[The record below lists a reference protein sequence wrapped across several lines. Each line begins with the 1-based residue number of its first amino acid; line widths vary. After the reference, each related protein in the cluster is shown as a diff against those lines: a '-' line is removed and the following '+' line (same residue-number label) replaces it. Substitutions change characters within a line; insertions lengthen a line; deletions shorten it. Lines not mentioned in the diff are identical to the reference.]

1 MARVK
6 RGFVARRR
14 RNRVLKQT
22 EGFFGGRKNRHRQ
35 AVEVLNK
42 AWKYAYTGRKLRKR
56 DMRRLW
62 ITRINAAARL
72 NGTTYG
78 RLINGLKIASVGLDR
93 KVLSDLAIHD
103 PAAFKAVIDIASPS
117 PTPHRPPLGGKS

>member
-6 RGFVARRR
+6 RGFKARRR

-22 EGFFGGRKNRHRQ
+22 EGFWGGRKNRFRQ
-35 AVEVLNK
+35 AVEVLRK
-42 AWKYAYTGRKLRKR
+42 AWVYAYTGRKLRKR
-56 DMRRLW
+56 DMRALW

-78 RLINGLKIASVGLDR
+78 RLINGLKTAGVQLDR
-93 KVLSDLAIHD
+93 KILSDIAIHD
-103 PAAFKAVIDIASPS
+103 PAAFAAVVGAA
-117 PTPHRPPLGGKS
+117 TKKK

>member
-22 EGFFGGRKNRHRQ
+22 EGFWGGRKNRFKQ
-35 AVEVLNK
+35 AREALHK
-42 AWKYAYTGRKLRKR
+42 AWDYAYTGRKLRKR
-56 DMRRLW
+56 EFRRLW
-62 ITRINAAARL
+62 ISRVNAAARL

-78 RLINGLKIASVGLDR
+78 RLINGLKKANIALDR
-93 KVLSDLAIHD
+93 KVLADIAIHD
-103 PAAFKAVIDIASPS
+103 AAGFTAVVKAAK
-117 PTPHRPPLGGKS
+117 LA